1 MTIKQFIS
9 DVMNDLRA
17 QNIDDFI
24 SPKFIYYKSTDIIS
38 DFMKKDNTVNRRL
51 TRLSEGWKSIECLD
65 MEEVPLI
72 ECCEVDALSC
82 EKLMKSKYAIPNT
95 FTSSFGNI
103 IEFVSSPNLG
113 SFYDPTT
120 PRVWQTIQKRK
131 DKDKKKKY
139 YFIIDNF
146 LYIPIPKGELGTPE
160 SIRLKAWFIEPWKAE
175 DLNAILQ
182 CKDNYCRDI
191 YGSQMPVPEYMRNSV
206 TVELLNQL
214 RQIYLQVRPDNYP
227 NLNTEDKTNQ
237 RDLSNGK

>member
-1 MTIKQFIS
+1 MGDRKEHCESNSPFSCLCQLPPIHFP
-9 DVMNDLRA
+9 DVGQPCHKIGFPLSPLQLLELLR
-17 QNIDDFI
+17 
-24 SPKFIYYKSTDIIS
+24 
-38 DFMKKDNTVNRRL
+38 L
-51 TRLSEGWKSIECLD
+51 
-65 MEEVPLI
+65 
-72 ECCEVDALSC
+72 
-82 EKLMKSKYAIPNT
+82 
-95 FTSSFGNI
+95 
-103 IEFVSSPNLG
+103 LG

-131 DKDKKKKY
+131 DKDKRKKY
-139 YFIIDNF
+139 YFIIDNY

-175 DLNAILQ
+175 ELNAKLQ
-182 CKDNYCRDI
+182 CKDNYCIDV

>member
-139 YFIIDNF
+139 YFIIDNY

-175 DLNAILQ
+175 DLNAKLQ

-206 TVELLNQL
+206 TIELLNQL

>member
-9 DVMNDLRA
+9 DVMNDLRT

-175 DLNAILQ
+175 DLNAQLQ
-182 CKDNYCRDI
+182 CKDNYCTDI

>member
-139 YFIIDNF
+139 YFIIDNY

-175 DLNAILQ
+175 DLNALLQ

-191 YGSQMPVPEYMRNSV
+191 YGSQMPVPEYMKNDV
-206 TVELLNQL
+206 TKELLTQL
-214 RQIYLQVRPDNYP
+214 RSVYLQIQKDEYPDMSSTNKNQDRPLRNEP
-227 NLNTEDKTNQ
+227 
-237 RDLSNGK
+237 